1 MMLNNFHVF
10 FFKDGEKK
18 KDGEGNLVLE
28 IGFWSIGCILILF
41 SITYHEDYLKG
52 KGHEQPHRPCEY

>member
-1 MMLNNFHVF
+1 MSF